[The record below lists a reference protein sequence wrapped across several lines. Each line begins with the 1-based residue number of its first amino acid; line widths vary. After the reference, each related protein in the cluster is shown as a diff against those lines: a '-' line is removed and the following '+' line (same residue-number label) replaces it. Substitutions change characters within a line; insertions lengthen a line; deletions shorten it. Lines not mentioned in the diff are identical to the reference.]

1 MHKRNQGVIG
11 RRITLLPRTSK
22 SALTLAAALALLGV
36 SLDAQALVLGA
47 IAMRSALGEP
57 LRAEIEV
64 PQISAEEAASLQ
76 AAVASRDTFRGIGV
90 DYAPALSGARVSL
103 HRRASGQAYLR
114 LTGDQPVHEPI
125 LGVVIEAH
133 WAGGRIVR
141 HYTLLVDPPERAT
154 PPPVVVTPA
163 QVAPPVIAAPP
174 RPSST
179 TAPAPAQVQAPVA
192 EPATR
197 AAPPAPRTAPSPPQ
211 AAPQRARDT
220 AIAGADAKVRVRR
233 GDTAYRIA
241 SNHAPE
247 GVSLDQMLVALLRAN
262 PGAFIQGN
270 VNRMKAGAVLTI
282 PSAEQVS
289 TVPPATARSTLVAH
303 SRDFESYRRA
313 MAQSARTAPVD
324 TPGRSATGSVQAQVR
339 DAAAPAPSQD
349 RLTLARD
356 GQPTDKEAA
365 LAQARQAQEQD
376 RQVAQLNQNISELSR
391 LQSESGAGAG
401 SGVGAAPTAS
411 AAAPASAPAAAVA
424 STPTAA
430 ASAPPGAGAMSQPPA
445 VEVAPASSALQ
456 SLPGYPQLLWAGG
469 ALLALLAAL
478 GFVRSRR
485 RQPAMA
491 ESAPPFLREREPAV
505 RAFEGGDGASTTLLD
520 TATPRLD
527 LGAAVSATP
536 DADTAATPVTE
547 THALSAGGH
556 DNLAE
561 QQLRAAIHAQRSLVP
576 NHLKLAELYAARGDV
591 LALEAVAIEAYDIT
605 QGEGRDWQAIARLG
619 HRLDPNNTLYA
630 LGGAALLAAVKT
642 APTHA
647 PAEAAAPAPRALD
660 DLYVSLDLDPL
671 PEDDDNAGAVSHTP
685 VPAPPPTFEPLD
697 FDLDLDFS
705 PPDGSKTPAP
715 KAPDPPPSPLDA
727 LEFTLDDPTPA
738 TVPGDLPLDGAL
750 ESLLSTKL
758 ELARKYQAVGDRPG
772 AHALA
777 AEVLAEGSGVLRQQA
792 QQLLDSLG

>member
-1 MHKRNQGVIG
+1 MHKRDQGVIG
-11 RRITLLPRTSK
+11 RRISLLPRTSK
-22 SALTLAAALALLGV
+22 SALTLAAALALLGG

-103 HRRASGQAYLR
+103 HRRASGQAYLH
-114 LTGDQPVHEPI
+114 LTSDQPVHEPI

-141 HYTLLVDPPERAT
+141 HYTLLVDPLERAA

-163 QVAPPVIAAPP
+163 QVAPPVVAAPP
-174 RPSST
+174 RPPSV
-179 TAPAPAQVQAPVA
+179 TAPVPARVQTPVA
-192 EPATR
+192 EPAVR
-197 AAPPAPRTAPSPPQ
+197 AASRTASSPPQ
-211 AAPQRARDT
+211 ATPPRGHEAAS
-220 AIAGADAKVRVRR
+220 AGADSKVRVRR

-282 PSAEQVS
+282 PSAEQIDA
-289 TVPPATARSTLVAH
+289 VPPATARSTLVAH

-313 MAQSARTAPVD
+313 MAKSARTAPVEA
-324 TPGRSATGSVQAQVR
+324 PGRSATGSVQAQVH

-356 GQPTDKEAA
+356 GQPADKEAA

-391 LQSESGAGAG
+391 LQSESGAGDG

-411 AAAPASAPAAAVA
+411 AAEPASGPAAAVA
-424 STPTAA
+424 SATTTA
-430 ASAPPGAGAMSQPPA
+430 ASATAGAASPSPA
-445 VEVAPASSALQ
+445 IATTSSSSALQ

-485 RQPAMA
+485 HKSAIA

-505 RAFEGGDGASTTLLD
+505 RASESGDGASAALPG
-520 TATPRLD
+520 TAAPSLD
-527 LGAAVSATP
+527 LGAAAMPAVASA
-536 DADTAATPVTE
+536 DPVTE
-547 THALSAGGH
+547 IEHFSPIRH
-556 DNLAE
+556 DSLAE
-561 QQLRAAIHAQRSLVP
+561 QQLREAIHAQRSLVP
-576 NHLKLAELYAARGDV
+576 NHLKLAELYAARGDA
-591 LALEAVAIEAYDIT
+591 LALEAVAVEAYDIT
-605 QGEGRDWQAIARLG
+605 QGEGRDWQEIARLG
-619 HRLDPNNTLYA
+619 HRLDPSNTLYA
-630 LGGAALLAAVKT
+630 LGGAVLATTVKT

-647 PAEAAAPAPRALD
+647 PPEAVVPAPRALD

-671 PEDDDNAGAVSHTP
+671 PEDDAAAGAVPHTP
-685 VPAPPPTFEPLD
+685 VPAPPPVFEPLD

-715 KAPDPPPSPLDA
+715 KASDTPPGPLDA
-727 LEFTLDDPTPA
+727 LEFTLDDPAPA
-738 TVPGDLPLDGAL
+738 TVPGELPLDGAL

-758 ELARKYQAVGDRPG
+758 ELARKYQAIGDRPG
-772 AHALA
+772 ARALA
-777 AEVLAEGSGVLRQQA
+777 AEVLAEGSGALRQRA